1 MIASPRLCAV
11 ECNMQEMWIRSTRFM
26 KVASEASGT
35 QHERPPRP
43 IAPRHLLYHYQ
54 YYISTVWT
62 DLKWKQISN
71 GAGEI
76 CCKLQSS
83 CFVPDW
89 KRWYVELLF
98 SMCYRSTCVKIHS
111 KLIDQV
117 MSPLRQWQQQLETI
131 TASIIVV
138 LNVCLA
144 TQMGE
149 QIIKNNHCVSFEMSN
164 VTDLVIV

>member
-1 MIASPRLCAV
+1 
-11 ECNMQEMWIRSTRFM
+11 
-26 KVASEASGT
+26 
-35 QHERPPRP
+35 
-43 IAPRHLLYHYQ
+43 
-54 YYISTVWT
+54 
-62 DLKWKQISN
+62 
-71 GAGEI
+71 
-76 CCKLQSS
+76 
-83 CFVPDW
+83 
-89 KRWYVELLF
+89 
-98 SMCYRSTCVKIHS
+98 
-111 KLIDQV
+111 